1 MKPIHNVL
9 TGRVAATV
17 CAMLGVGFCAT
28 PALATTCVDN
38 VRLLDGF
45 TDQIGAICFDATGIL
60 SVGGSVDGSAAVVDG
75 TGMVLTP
82 GFIDTANAFGLV
94 EISAEAPTVDSDA
107 GGLEPVRASF
117 MALDAYNPW
126 SSLAGVARSG
136 GVTGSV
142 VVPSGGIVAG
152 LGGFVHLPEGAPTAH
167 VVEPAAVMAFH
178 LDEWSA
184 DYAGGARGTVFGLL
198 RDLVAD
204 AAFLQAHRVEY
215 DRGQMRELAAG
226 AADLDAI
233 HRVVSGEVRAL
244 VHVNRAADIRTLLEL
259 SADWAQPPVIVGGAE
274 AWAVAALLAERGAT
288 VVLNPLMNLPSSFDM
303 LGARDDNAALLVA
316 AGVPVAFASSDTHN
330 ARTVRQ
336 LAGNAV
342 RAGLPYQAAIAGLT
356 VEAAATAGVHD
367 RFGRLQVGHVAD
379 LVLWTGD
386 PLEFSSGVHAMWIQ
400 GEQQSLA
407 HRQQALF
414 ERYRP

>member
-1 MKPIHNVL
+1 
-9 TGRVAATV
+9 
-17 CAMLGVGFCAT
+17 
-28 PALATTCVDN
+28 
-38 VRLLDGF
+38 
-45 TDQIGAICFDATGIL
+45 
-60 SVGGSVDGSAAVVDG
+60 
-75 TGMVLTP
+75 
-82 GFIDTANAFGLV
+82 
-94 EISAEAPTVDSDA
+94 
-107 GGLEPVRASF
+107 
-117 MALDAYNPW
+117 
-126 SSLAGVARSG
+126 
-136 GVTGSV
+136 
-142 VVPSGGIVAG
+142 
-152 LGGFVHLPEGAPTAH
+152 
-167 VVEPAAVMAFH
+167 
-178 LDEWSA
+178 
-184 DYAGGARGTVFGLL
+184 
-198 RDLVAD
+198 
-204 AAFLQAHRVEY
+204 
-215 DRGQMRELAAG
+215 MRELAAG

-356 VEAAATAGVHD
+356 VEAAATAGVDD

-400 GEQQSLA
+400 GEQQSLT